1 MRSDPDFKEYH
12 SKFSEAYE
20 RNNYNANL
28 TGFVMKQGHVCCEK
42 DFGPSDYFETVVE
55 VGSGTGVHLDFIRH
69 RAKTYYLTDGSD
81 EMLALAK
88 EKHGSKKNDFD
99 LVFQKEN
106 ATKLSFADGFCD
118 RLIAT
123 HVLEHLLNPH
133 EILREWVRVI
143 KPGGILTLL
152 LPCDPGMAWRLGR
165 TLIVRKNY
173 ATQNIPY
180 DYWMAR
186 EHVNPI
192 NNLIAFIEYYFTEK
206 KVRWYPF
213 PIASIDLNLFY
224 VCHIKV

>member
-1 MRSDPDFKEYH
+1 MRQDPDFKEYH
-12 SKFSEAYE
+12 SNFSKGYE
-20 RNNYNANL
+20 KNNYNNNL
-28 TGFVMKQGHVCCEK
+28 TGFFMKKGHVCCEK
-42 DFGPSDYFETVVE
+42 DFTSDSFFETVVE
-55 VGSGTGVHLDFIRH
+55 VGAGTGVHLDFVNH
-69 RAKTYYLTDGSD
+69 GAKTYYLTDGSD

-88 EKHGSKKNDFD
+88 QKHGERKNNFD
-99 LVFQKEN
+99 IIFQKEN
-106 ATKLSFADGFCD
+106 AAQLSFPDQFCD
-118 RLIAT
+118 RFIAT

-143 KPGGILTLL
+143 KPGGTLSLL

-165 TLIVRKNY
+165 TLVVRKNY
-173 ATQNIPY
+173 AKDNIPY

-192 NNLIAFIEYYFTEK
+192 NNLIAFIEYYFAEK

-213 PIASIDLNLFY
+213 PIPSIDMNLFY